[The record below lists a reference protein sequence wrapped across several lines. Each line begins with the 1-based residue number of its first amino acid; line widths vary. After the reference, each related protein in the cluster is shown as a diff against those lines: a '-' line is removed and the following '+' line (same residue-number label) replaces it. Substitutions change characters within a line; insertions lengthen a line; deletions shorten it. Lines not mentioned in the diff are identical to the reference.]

1 MSNRIV
7 MIAFKFSLAALA
19 LASVSPA
26 MAQTKIKL
34 STVQS
39 IGSVVTYIAQDKGYF
54 KAEGLDVD
62 IVLVNSAAQAVA
74 LLAQGE
80 LQVVEGGVSIGFFNA
95 LEKGMPMI
103 MTSDRV
109 SSPIGHKLIVRSD
122 LKGKINKV
130 ADLKGKNVGT
140 NAIASVTT
148 YELGKLLA
156 KHGLSLKD
164 VELKQLGFPQMSP
177 AMKNGA
183 LDATV
188 NIPPFASAMEE
199 ADDGFTIA
207 RVDDEV
213 EPSPMTI
220 AASFVNT
227 DWIKK
232 DKDAVRR
239 FFVAYMRA
247 TRDYCLAYHNG
258 PNRKEVMEIAFKNGL
273 ERSLE
278 DIDKTEWTGRS
289 MTGVV
294 NMKSVMDQQAFYID
308 QGLVERAAS
317 EDRVHTTEFIDYAN
331 NKLGPAPTVN
341 PASKLAGCR

>member
-1 MSNRIV
+1 MSQRV
-7 MIAFKFSLAALA
+7 ASFALKSSLAALA
-19 LASVSPA
+19 LAAISPA
-26 MAQTKIKL
+26 AAQTKIKL

-80 LQVVEGGVSIGFFNA
+80 LQVMEGGVSIGFFNA
-95 LEKGMPMI
+95 LEKNMPLI

-109 SSPIGHKLIVRSD
+109 SSPIGHKLIV
-122 LKGKINKV
+122 
-130 ADLKGKNVGT
+130 T

-148 YELGKLLA
+148 YELGKLLM
-156 KHGLSLKD
+156 KYGMTLKD

-199 ADDGFTIA
+199 AGDGFTIA
-207 RVDDEV
+207 RVDDDV

-220 AASFVNT
+220 ASSFINT

-232 DKDAVRR
+232 DKEAVRR

-273 ERSLE
+273 ERSIE

-289 MTGVV
+289 MNGAV
-294 NMKSVMDQQAFYID
+294 NMKSVMDQQAFYIE
-308 QGLVERAAS
+308 QGLVERATP
-317 EDRVHTTEFIDYAN
+317 EDRMYTTEFVDYAN
-331 NKLGPAPTVN
+331 SKLGPAPAIN
-341 PASKLAGCR
+341 PLSKLEGCR